1 MTINIVS
8 DPRHKIQKKK
18 IKVAITDI
26 YHKRGISGE
35 YGINVVFIGRRKMK
49 DIALR
54 YKKENIALPVLSF
67 SYLDEEGDAEKL
79 LGEIFICYPQAVLL
93 ASEREKTVNETIVNL
108 VDHGIETIIM
118 NQTTN

>member
-1 MTINIVS
+1 
-8 DPRHKIQKKK
+8 
-18 IKVAITDI
+18 
-26 YHKRGISGE
+26 
-35 YGINVVFIGRRKMK
+35 MK